1 MIAKSLDE
9 AETRTFCEQISRG
22 MQAQTI
28 RRHSQPE
35 LPYLVRYFVA
45 GWNPEN
51 KRHGP
56 AIYLHHFLGGDPA
69 REVHSHPWQWSASLI
84 LVGGYRE
91 ERCSGRE
98 GATLVTEFRPGDVN
112 VLAPGDRHR
121 IDLLD
126 RDCWSLFLAGSFAQA
141 WRFYESCRA

>member
-1 MIAKSLDE
+1 MIAKPFSE
-9 AETRTFCEQISRG
+9 ADTRAFCEQLSRG
-22 MQAQTI
+22 MMAQTI

-35 LPYLVRYFVA
+35 LPYLVRYYVA

-56 AIYLHHFLGGDPA
+56 ALYLHHFLGGDPA

-91 ERCSGRE
+91 ERCVGGE
-98 GATLVTEFRPGDVN
+98 IVAQEFYPGDVN
-112 VLAPGDRHR
+112 VLGPKDKHR

-126 RDCWSLFLAGSFAQA
+126 RDCWSLFLAGSFEQA